1 MKHDIATEADIRGL
15 VEGFYGTLVRDPLLG
30 PFFAGLD
37 LEAHLPR
44 IRAFWEMVLL
54 DRPGYTTNVTEV
66 HRTLSA
72 RMPLEPR
79 HFDRWLELW
88 HNAVD
93 ARFAGPVAEAAKERA
108 LSIAAVIRA
117 KVHGR

>member
-1 MKHDIATEADIRGL
+1 MKPDIATEDDLRGL
-15 VEGFYGTLVRDPLLG
+15 VEDFYGTLARDPLVG

-37 LEAHLPR
+37 LDAHLPR
-44 IRAFWEMVLL
+44 IRAFWGMVLL

-66 HRTLSA
+66 HRALA
-72 RMPLEPR
+72 QRMPLEPR

-88 HNAVD
+88 RDAVD
-93 ARFAGPVAEAAKERA
+93 ARFTGPVAETAKERA